1 MSQPSPGKQ
10 PSQFE
15 VLIVENDPAASR
27 LTQEAFRETGVTEGV
42 RCVQDGDEALAL
54 LRREGQYS
62 GHPHPDII
70 FLDLHLP
77 KKSGLEVLKEIKT
90 SERLQATPVVV
101 ISGSDDPREV
111 REAYELHASCYIRK
125 PNDLHQFLRFVAI
138 CYEFWGSVVTLPPK
152 PEALDGISKGIS

>member
-1 MSQPSPGKQ
+1 MNQPSRSNQ
-10 PSQFE
+10 STAFE

-42 RCVQDGDEALAL
+42 RCVRDGDEALAL
-54 LRREGQYS
+54 LRGHGQYA

-77 KKSGLEVLKEIKT
+77 RKSGLEVLREIKT
-90 SERLQATPVVV
+90 TQRLQATPVVV

-111 REAYELHASCYIRK
+111 REA
-125 PNDLHQFLRFVAI
+125 
-138 CYEFWGSVVTLPPK
+138 
-152 PEALDGISKGIS
+152 